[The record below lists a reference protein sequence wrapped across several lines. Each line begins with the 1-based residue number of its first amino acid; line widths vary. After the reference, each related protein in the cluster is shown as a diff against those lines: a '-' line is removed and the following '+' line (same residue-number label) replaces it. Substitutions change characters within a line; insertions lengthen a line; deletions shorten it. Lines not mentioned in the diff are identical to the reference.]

1 MKIFNRMLG
10 MFPLREEDIDGAGGA
25 GGAEGAGSGKLSD
38 QAAQAEYQA
47 FLGGF
52 DETARPYIESSGI
65 KSTKDIVTK
74 LQAADKFKDV
84 DLNKMVSI
92 PDFAT
97 AKPEDLAAF
106 YGKLGRPEKAEDY
119 QLSSLTG
126 GDEFAKSMAPVLHE
140 IGLSKAQAAKL
151 NEKWNQYVA
160 SKEETYNTAEGKKI
174 EALKAKWGADFD
186 KNVEISRQVAKAF
199 GWGDPPMLAAME
211 KSYGSD
217 KLLEGLFEA
226 SKKIGDDSIITGNG
240 GKTKITA
247 GMSPEAAA
255 QKYTELKKN
264 SDWISKFAAGEK
276 EATAEFNALQEAIAK
291 GKGGTK

>member
-1 MKIFNRMLG
+1 MKIFNKMFG
-10 MFPLREEDIDGAGGA
+10 MFPLREEDIDGTGGAGGA
-25 GGAEGAGSGKLSD
+25 GGSKLSD

-52 DETARPYIESSGI
+52 DETSRPYIESSGI
-65 KSTKDIVTK
+65 KSTKDIVAK

-84 DLNKMVSI
+84 DLNKMVAI

-97 AKPEDLAAF
+97 AKPEDIAAF

-119 QLSSLTG
+119 QLATLSG

-160 SKEETYNTAEGKKI
+160 LQEEAYNTAEGKKI

-199 GWGDPPMLAAME
+199 GWGDPAMLASME
-211 KSYGSD
+211 KSFGSD

-226 SKKIGDDSIITGNG
+226 AKKIGDDSIITGNG
-240 GKTKITA
+240 GKTKISA
-247 GMSPEAAA
+247 GMSPEDAA
-255 QKYTELKKN
+255 QKYAELKKN
-264 SDWISKFAAGEK
+264 PEWAAKFAAGDQTAK
-276 EATAEFNALQEAIAK
+276 AEFNTLVEAIAK